1 MPSYHLSVKRNI
13 IFRLPL
19 QLSVA
24 RLATM
29 HINSFEPYL
38 LLLLWVTGTEHILLG
53 ELSR

>member
-19 QLSVA
+19 QLSV
-24 RLATM
+24 ATM